1 MLRVPIALPPRALQ
15 EVKFDVQPMLQ
26 ERRRPAR
33 MAASTLIRVALFASK
48 KDLICVDAD
57 DVRLDKLF
65 KTRWSWSRRDRGLIR
80 AEGDP
85 DNQEHN
91 SERRELSLPKPIS

>member
-1 MLRVPIALPPRALQ
+1 M
-15 EVKFDVQPMLQ
+15 
-26 ERRRPAR
+26 
-33 MAASTLIRVALFASK
+33 IRIALFASK
-48 KDLICVDAD
+48 KDLICVDAG

-65 KTRWSWSRRDRGLIR
+65 KTRWPWSRRDRGFVR

-91 SERRELSLPKPIS
+91 SERRVAQSAQADLLKVKPRTTLPYASRDRLEISDPR